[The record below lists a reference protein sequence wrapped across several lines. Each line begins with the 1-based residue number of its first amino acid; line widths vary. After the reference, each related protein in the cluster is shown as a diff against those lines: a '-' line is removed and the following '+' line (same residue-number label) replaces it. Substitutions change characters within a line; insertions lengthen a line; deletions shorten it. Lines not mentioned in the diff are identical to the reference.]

1 MISHRLE
8 NNRRGDLVSVSR
20 RDELLDNLSARNVTA
35 VFRLG
40 EKLLGHR
47 QLFRYNSRRMSRA
60 EKLFDKLTAG
70 RNDANFSFDDLCTL
84 LTKLGYTARKTKG
97 SHIIF
102 HRGSSF
108 LNLQPST
115 GGKAK
120 SYQVRQV
127 RHELQKLNLKP

>member
-8 NNRRGDLVSVSR
+8 NSRRGDLVSVSR

-84 LTKLGYTARKTKG
+84 LTKLGYNARKTKG
-97 SHIIF
+97 SRIIF
-102 HRGSSF
+102 QRGSSF
-108 LNLQPST
+108 LNLQPSPAERQNLIRY
-115 GGKAK
+115 GKYGTSCK
-120 SYQVRQV
+120 
-127 RHELQKLNLKP
+127 N

>member
-84 LTKLGYTARKTKG
+84 LTKLGYNARKTKG
-97 SHIIF
+97 THIIF
-102 HRGSSF
+102 QRGSSF

>member
-8 NNRRGDLVSVSR
+8 NSRHGDLVSVSR

-102 HRGSSF
+102 RRGPSF

-120 SYQVRQV
+120 AYQVRQV
-127 RHELQKLNLKP
+127 REELQKLNLKP